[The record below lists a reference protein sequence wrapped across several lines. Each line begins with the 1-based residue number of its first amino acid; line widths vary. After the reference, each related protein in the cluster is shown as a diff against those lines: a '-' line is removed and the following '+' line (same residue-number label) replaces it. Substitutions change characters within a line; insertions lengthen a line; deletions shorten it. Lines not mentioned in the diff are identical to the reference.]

1 DGSLPMVSDQ
11 DLLIAKVTN
20 EKLAA
25 KLAEFPES
33 SIFLIDPIGNFML
46 YYNSKDINIKF
57 VLKDLKRLLKY
68 SRIG

>member
-1 DGSLPMVSDQ
+1 MSMSNDEG
-11 DLLIAKVTN
+11 LLIAKVTN

-25 KLAEFPES
+25 KLAKFPEN

>member
-1 DGSLPMVSDQ
+1 
-11 DLLIAKVTN
+11 LLIAKVTN

-25 KLAEFPES
+25 RLVKFPEN

-46 YYNSKDINIKF
+46 YYNSKEINIKF

>member
-1 DGSLPMVSDQ
+1 M
-11 DLLIAKVTN
+11 K
-20 EKLAA
+20 KLAA
-25 KLAEFPES
+25 KLAEFPEN